1 MHVKFLA
8 SVFLLFL
15 VSISAPAQKSAS
27 LNAGLGLKLLNNHRD
42 WSIMVPAMEVEY
54 FRPYNTLLSFSGVA
68 GVGAGKRESLVSH
81 DLDHYAFLSHLDGN
95 IFLSPFGNTNKYN
108 LRIGTGLSIMYASE
122 WFRGTAYDESAAPLN
137 RFRAGLSMIMEN
149 EWHIGN
155 DNTLGLK
162 TMVQPYTNQEWVASL
177 MFKYGW
183 RL

>member
-1 MHVKFLA
+1 MHIKFLI
-8 SVFLLFL
+8 SVSLLFL
-15 VSISAPAQKSAS
+15 ISISTLAQNSGS

-54 FRPYNTLLSFSGVA
+54 VRSLNTLLSFSGVA

-108 LRIGTGLSIMYASE
+108 LKIGTGLTAMYASE
-122 WFRGTAYDESAAPLN
+122 WFRGTARAESAAPIN
-137 RFRAGLSMIMEN
+137 RFRAGLNMIMEN
-149 EWHIGN
+149 EWHIRS

-162 TMVQPYTNQEWVASL
+162 TMVQPYTSQEWVYSL